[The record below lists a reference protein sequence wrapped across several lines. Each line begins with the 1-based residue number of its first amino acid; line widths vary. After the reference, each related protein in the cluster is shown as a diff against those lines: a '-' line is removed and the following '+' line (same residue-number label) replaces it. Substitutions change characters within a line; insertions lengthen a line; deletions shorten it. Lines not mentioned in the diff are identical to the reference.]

1 MDSKKY
7 WDEVVPDWVK
17 DAIKTGDVVGVRTSS
32 RDREIA
38 VVGPEGEQFALSLQ
52 ALLGAY
58 NNANGTDYRLDHE
71 ALDEYF

>member
-1 MDSKKY
+1 MDNKKY

-17 DAIKTGDVVGVRTSS
+17 DAIKTGDVVTVQPS

-38 VVGPEGEQFALSLQ
+38 VLTPEGEQFAVSLE

-58 NNANGTDYRLDHE
+58 NNANGTDYRLDHD

>member
-17 DAIKTGDVVGVRTSS
+17 DAIKTGDVVRVQPS

-38 VVGPEGEQFALSLQ
+38 VVGPEGEQFTLSLQ

-58 NNANGTDYRLDHE
+58 NNANGTDYRLDHD

>member
-17 DAIKTGDVVGVRTSS
+17 DATKTGDVVTVQPS

-38 VVGPEGEQFALSLQ
+38 VVGPEGEQFAVSLE

-58 NNANGTDYRLDHE
+58 NNANGTDYRLDHD